1 MYAQAPN
8 ASCDASEKTQS
19 TGDSGVSG
27 GIRDLLNP
35 IWSSSFISM
44 KSLIHISCTSMEA
57 HRPNEDQSAT
67 TLASLFCSDNECSS
81 ESNGVV
87 EAGNLTKKRSFGH
100 LYSKV
105 Y

>member
-19 TGDSGVSG
+19 TDDSGVSG

-35 IWSSSFISM
+35 IWSISFISL
-44 KSLIHISCTSMEA
+44 KSLIHFSSTSMEA

-67 TLASLFCSDNECSS
+67 T
-81 ESNGVV
+81 
-87 EAGNLTKKRSFGH
+87 
-100 LYSKV
+100 
-105 Y
+105 